1 MKRVGGRTDG
11 RTDGRTCCF
20 ILLWIFLFL
29 FRGRRQ
35 FPLYW
40 FLHEKTNE
48 FVSPGP
54 SRPGSHCSFGCSESV
69 RTTCCL
75 FVCLFVR
82 VPCFF
87 LSPRYTSSFVK
98 LSLWR
103 FVLSLVCSTPLWVN
117 SISSLMLT
125 LTRSRSLSLESLT
138 NASSSRHAFYF
149 FPSFSLFLVSHKSL
163 CRTTT
168 HPLYFFYT
176 PWSVSK

>member
-11 RTDGRTCCF
+11 RTDMLFYLSMDFSFSFSRSTT
-20 ILLWIFLFL
+20 ISSLLVSSRKNEWICES
-29 FRGRRQ
+29 R
-35 FPLYW
+35 P
-40 FLHEKTNE
+40 
-48 FVSPGP
+48 VP
-54 SRPGSHCSFGCSESV
+54 SRFSLLFWLQWVSKNHL
-69 RTTCCL
+69 L
-75 FVCLFVR
+75 FVW

-87 LSPRYTSSFVK
+87 LSLRYTSSFVK

-149 FPSFSLFLVSHKSL
+149 FPSFSLFFVSHKSL